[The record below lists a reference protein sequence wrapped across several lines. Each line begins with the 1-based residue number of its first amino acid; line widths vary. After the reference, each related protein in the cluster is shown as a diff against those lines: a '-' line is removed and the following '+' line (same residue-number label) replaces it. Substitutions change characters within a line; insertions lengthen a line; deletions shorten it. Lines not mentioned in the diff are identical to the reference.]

1 MAALYSL
8 WTGSWL
14 LRFQETCEVLR
25 PTCMSVCVYVRLFAV
40 LAYLKTHMS
49 KLHEIFSVYLIFY
62 RGALLFRTIMQY
74 VPVLWMALFFSNNGA
89 YTIKIYSSACTLLW
103 DGVEIKHGRI
113 FKQEAVSRSLWELL
127 VASVAAVTCRQADV
141 VHAKLQ
147 SNDVGRDCR
156 LCTRDWPDHPR
167 AQRDSPGAERTD
179 QTTHELN
186 VTHLGGA
193 RTGQTSHE
201 LNLTHLG
208 AARTGQTSHELNLT
222 HPGQHG
228 LTRPPTSSTW
238 LTWGQHG
245 LTRPPTSST
254 WLTWGSTDW
263 PDHPRAQRDSPG
275 GNTDWPDHQRAGP
288 AVLLHVRHERL
299 QRLRIAAP
307 PTQPAAAPPPAQ
319 VACVGVAVAMTSRV
333 DDVIVVT
340 SRVGAS
346 APRPAA
352 PAPSLLWMLCFNS
365 LNNCHMI
372 TIRTKLRGWISV

>member
-1 MAALYSL
+1 MRSIATNVYVCL
-8 WTGSWL
+8 
-14 LRFQETCEVLR
+14 CVC
-25 PTCMSVCVYVRLFAV
+25 PSVCCARLSQNPHVQNSRNFFC
-40 LAYLKTHMS
+40 
-49 KLHEIFSVYLIFY
+49 IFN
-62 RGALLFRTIMQY
+62 LLPWRAPFSDDNAICSGF
-74 VPVLWMALFFSNNGA
+74 VDGVIFSNNGA

-167 AQRDSPGAERTD
+167 AQRDSPG
-179 QTTHELN
+179 
-186 VTHLGGA
+186 
-193 RTGQTSHE
+193 
-201 LNLTHLG
+201 
-208 AARTGQTSHELNLT
+208 
-222 HPGQHG
+222 
-228 LTRPPTSSTW
+228 
-238 LTWGQHG
+238 
-245 LTRPPTSST
+245 
-254 WLTWGSTDW
+254 GS
-263 PDHPRAQRDSPG
+263 
-275 GNTDWPDHQRAGP
+275 TDWPDHQRAGP

-319 VACVGVAVAMTSRV
+319 VAGVGVAVAMTSRV

-346 APRPAA
+346 APRRQHLPRRCCGCCA
-352 PAPSLLWMLCFNS
+352 STL
-365 LNNCHMI
+365 
-372 TIRTKLRGWISV
+372 